1 MYGDRITR
9 SMQACLDET
18 ERRREKQLA
27 YNAEHGITPQT
38 IKKSMRSILDD
49 IAEKDYVE
57 LPLVAE
63 EEAAYRTP
71 QELRKEIARVKKEM
85 LQAAGD
91 LDFEKAAE
99 LRDRMLM
106 LEKRDLAV
114 RD

>member
-1 MYGDRITR
+1 
-9 SMQACLDET
+9 
-18 ERRREKQLA
+18 
-27 YNAEHGITPQT
+27 
-38 IKKSMRSILDD
+38 
-49 IAEKDYVE
+49 
-57 LPLVAE
+57 
-63 EEAAYRTP
+63 
-71 QELRKEIARVKKEM
+71 M